1 MNSIIEVKGLV
12 KNFGAIRAVDHLD
25 FYVESGKLF
34 AFLGPNGAGKSTTI
48 NVLCTL
54 LKPEEGEVIIAS
66 HRLGEDDEAIRRSIG
81 IVFQDSVLDPLLT
94 VQENL
99 WTRGSF
105 YGKKKVD
112 LLQAV
117 QQAMEAVDVQDLA
130 HRRYGTLS
138 GGQRRRVDIAR
149 ALLHQPQ
156 ILFLDEPTT
165 GLDPQTRKNVW
176 ETIQQLQLQQ
186 GMTVFLTTHYMEE
199 AANADYV
206 IVLDDGTIAA
216 RGTPLELKEQY
227 SHDSLQ
233 FKPRDLENARATLLK
248 QGVVWKEVS
257 DLIIIALESTLDA
270 FPLLEALHDNIIGFQ
285 VLNGTMD
292 DAFVGITGKEMR
304 P

>member
-1 MNSIIEVKGLV
+1 MNPIIEVKGLV
-12 KNFGAIRAVDHLD
+12 KTYGSIRAVDHLD
-25 FYVESGKLF
+25 FYVEPGKLF

-54 LKPEEGEVIIAS
+54 LKPDEGEVRIAS

-81 IVFQDSVLDPLLT
+81 IVFQESVLDPLLT

-105 YGKKKVD
+105 YGKQKSE
-112 LLQAV
+112 LAQAV
-117 QQAMEAVDVQDLA
+117 QAAMKAVEVQDLA

-156 ILFLDEPTT
+156 VLFLDEPTT

-176 ETIQQLQLQQ
+176 ETIQQLQLQH

-206 IVLDDGTIAA
+206 IVLDEGKIAA

-227 SHDSLQ
+227 SNDSLQ
-233 FKPRDLENARATLLK
+233 FKPRNLEEARTTLLNR
-248 QGVVWKEVS
+248 GVVWKEVS
-257 DLIIIALESTLDA
+257 DLVIVALESTLDA
-270 FPLLEALHDNIIGFQ
+270 FPLLQALQDNIVGFQ